1 MSGMKLWPRVVILAL
16 FSAPPVMAQTK
27 PLVFYN
33 VDVFDGY
40 HILRGQV
47 LVFRGTAYLA
57 CNDDLHRASNLAL
70 KHRVRRGTFQVHR

>member
-16 FSAPPVMAQTK
+16 FSALPMMAQTT

-40 HILRGQV
+40 RIH
-47 LVFRGTAYLA
+47 A
-57 CNDDLHRASNLAL
+57 CGVHAN
-70 KHRVRRGTFQVHR
+70 TFKSIRTP